1 MPSVVRRLHPFPT
14 LLPVIG
20 RGEMPGIL
28 KGFPARRIVL
38 HDGINITNIILFW
51 FLISRV
57 PQPFMVDLQ
66 GADHL
71 PAVPVQ
77 EVQNPGGKETYKA
90 PYEVHPKDHKRQCVF
105 AGTSNTLDFLPL
117 DRTGNRRF
125 LPVQV
130 QAEAA
135 EVHILEDEA
144 ASRAYIGQMWAEV
157 MEVYRKGDVKLKLSP
172 AMERYLKEHQRS
184 FMPDR
189 LRFSPFQPF
198 LWQPKL
204 DGFPFGQRLET
215 RFSMPSVV
223 RRLRP
228 FPALL
233 PVPHPDGNAPGI
245 FMEGN
250 AYGKTSRLSGAEP
263 EEK

>member
-1 MPSVVRRLHPFPT
+1 MS
-14 LLPVIG
+14 
-20 RGEMPGIL
+20 EMIATANA
-28 KGFPARRIVL
+28 KSIE
-38 HDGINITNIILFW
+38 DIKS
-51 FLISRV
+51 FLSR
-57 PQPFMVDLQ
+57 Q
-66 GADHL
+66 
-71 PAVPVQ
+71 
-77 EVQNPGGKETYKA
+77 KETYKA

-184 FMPDR
+184 FMPEDTLATR
-189 LRFSPFQPF
+189 ILNFLDGYGGKMVCSLQIYHEGLGHPDYEEPKQYDIRDINSIMKNYAAGWKAFENPRHFPPPYNRQKGWERAEPPDNGGHGKSGFQP
-198 LWQPKL
+198 
-204 DGFPFGQRLET
+204 
-215 RFSMPSVV
+215 
-223 RRLRP
+223 
-228 FPALL
+228 L
-233 PVPHPDGNAPGI
+233 P
-245 FMEGN
+245 EGE
-250 AYGKTSRLSGAEP
+250 AVQLGLP
-263 EEK
+263 EEWLEGEKP